1 MASRNGMNFEDRTY
15 ALSIVMNQDF
25 FKELSTWLTEAGLAS
40 APETSIVS
48 GFCDRCVAAGL
59 PLARSLMFIDT
70 LHPIHEGRLFRWGY
84 DTTETPL
91 LEYGRT
97 SPDGL
102 AASGFNPRDVETA
115 ERWRR
120 SPHYMMLQ
128 TGETFWRRRL
138 NGSAEDEFS
147 LLPQ

>member
-1 MASRNGMNFEDRTY
+1 MNFEDRTY

-84 DTTETPL
+84 DTTENSSARIWAHQP
-91 LEYGRT
+91 GRARC
-97 SPDGL
+97 L
-102 AASGFNPRDVETA
+102 R
-115 ERWRR
+115 
-120 SPHYMMLQ
+120 LQ
-128 TGETFWRRRL
+128 
-138 NGSAEDEFS
+138 SA
-147 LLPQ
+147 